1 MKIIGIDYSLTSPA
15 ITLYNGNDNWNYN
28 SGSCTHFC
36 LASNERQRSKWAEI
50 RSIRTDIYPAWETD
64 LQRYHGLANWVINCC
79 ITAISP
85 ERPKAY
91 IEDYAY
97 AATGRVFHIAENM
110 AILKDT
116 LTKWGIKYEMIAPTV
131 IKKYATTKGNANKE
145 KMYDAFTD
153 ETNRKLL
160 DEFNIKLNNPITDI
174 VDSYYIA
181 KYGHAYGNNT

>member
-15 ITLYNGNDNWNYN
+15 ITLYNGNDKWNYS

-50 RSIRTDIYPAWETD
+50 RSVKTDIYPVWETD

-97 AATGRVFHIAENM
+97 AAYSTYGIEEYLKNKDAGAIAAKKMRE
-110 AILKDT
+110 KDNQFNRYG
-116 LTKWGIKYEMIAPTV
+116 LSKKREDDQHRIKHE
-131 IKKYATTKGNANKE
+131 
-145 KMYDAFTD
+145 
-153 ETNRKLL
+153 
-160 DEFNIKLNNPITDI
+160 
-174 VDSYYIA
+174 S
-181 KYGHAYGNNT
+181 HSS